1 MPASLSQNATASTP
15 APLNTTALNALLA
28 SSTPV
33 TIDHE
38 MLFLKFVPSPLP
50 LAGNVWDFEPTDHGR
65 SRFMLE
71 HFREFL
77 RYVPESKHFRIWVS
91 GWHDDPGDQR
101 LISYVLVLADW
112 QRKTAAQLA
121 VADRAAFA
129 AKYPSNPPP
138 GELAAMEGTI
148 KAREVAA
155 RTLGNLKTIQAM
167 IAVSKSHGD
176 LTVPISRWDANP
188 MTIGTANGT
197 LCLKTGEFHAGRPED
212 YLTKR
217 LSVSYDPNATCPHW
231 ESFIAKVLPDP
242 DVASYVQRLV
252 GYSLTGDM
260 SDQSFYFLHGV
271 GQNGKSMFLDVLAR
285 IMGDYAGNARREMI
299 EDMKFAAYKTDLAQL
314 PGVRLLIGLETSADG
329 KLRDDVIKSLTAGD
343 PMKGEA
349 KYMMPFEFR
358 PCCKLWLAGN
368 HKPVIEG
375 TDFGI
380 WRRVKLIP
388 FTTVISAEDR
398 IPQTVL
404 LSRLLSEGPGILN
417 WALEG
422 LRQWS
427 IDRIPAT
434 VRDAVSEYRSG
445 EDDLA
450 DFIEEATEPQPGGR
464 VHRNDLYQ
472 AYSGWATGVGI
483 RAPWTMK
490 RFTRRIKERGFKLDS
505 SGKKWID
512 IKISTDVNIAL

>member
-1 MPASLSQNATASTP
+1 MA
-15 APLNTTALNALLA
+15 
-28 SSTPV
+28 
-33 TIDHE
+33 
-38 MLFLKFVPSPLP
+38 FLKFVPAPAR
-50 LAGNVWDFEPTDHGR
+50 LAGNVWDFECTDHGR

-77 RYVPESKHFRIWVS
+77 RYVPELQHFRIWVS
-91 GWHDDPGDQR
+91 GWNEDPGDMR
-101 LISYVLVLADW
+101 LISYVLSLADW
-112 QRKTAAQLA
+112 QRGEAAKLA
-121 VADRAAFA
+121 AAERAAFA
-129 AKYPSNPPP
+129 AKYPTNPPV
-138 GELAAMEGTI
+138 GELAAMENVI
-148 KAREVAA
+148 KARDTAVKA
-155 RTLGNLKTIQAM
+155 LGSQRSVQSM
-167 IAVSKSHGD
+167 IALSKANGL
-176 LTVPISRWDANP
+176 LTVPMAKWDADP
-188 MTIGTANGT
+188 MKIGTANGT
-197 LCLKTGEFHAGRPED
+197 LCLNTRTFSAGRPDD
-212 YLTKR
+212 YITKR
-217 LSVSYDPNATCPHW
+217 IGVCYDPNATCPNW
-231 ESFIAKVLPDP
+231 ETFISQVLPDP

-299 EDMKFAAYKTDLAQL
+299 EDVRFAAYKTDLAQL

-349 KYMMPFEFR
+349 KYAMPFEFR

-388 FTTVISAEDR
+388 FTTVISAEQR

-404 LSRLLSEGPGILN
+404 LNRLMAEGPGILN

-422 LRQWS
+422 LAQWK
-427 IDRIPAT
+427 IDRVPVT
-434 VRDAVSEYRSG
+434 VKDAVAEYRSG
-445 EDDLA
+445 EDDVA
-450 DFIEEATEPQPGGR
+450 DFIAEAVTMSPRHR
-464 VHRNDLYQ
+464 VPRLDLYQ
-472 AYSGWATGVGI
+472 AYVAWASSVGI
-483 RAPWTMK
+483 RNPWTLK
-490 RFTRRIKERGFKLDS
+490 RITRRLKERGFQMCSEGKDWVGVKLT
-505 SGKKWID
+505 KEVNVNLAID
-512 IKISTDVNIAL
+512 G

>member
-1 MPASLSQNATASTP
+1 MPQSQTNNPSAV
-15 APLNTTALNALLA
+15 NTTALSSLLA
-28 SSTPV
+28 TAATAPV
-33 TIDHE
+33 DHE
-38 MLFLKFVPSPLP
+38 MAFLKFIPAPLP
-50 LAGNVWDFEPTDHGR
+50 LGGNVWDFEPTDHGR

-77 RYVPESKHFRIWVS
+77 RYVPECKHFRIWVS
-91 GWHDDPGDQR
+91 GWHEDPGDQR
-101 LISYVLVLADW
+101 LTSYVLVLADW
-112 QRKTAAQLA
+112 QRRLASQMAA
-121 VADRAAFA
+121 ADRAAFA
-129 AKYPSNPPP
+129 SKYPVNPPP
-138 GELAAMEGTI
+138 GELAAMENTI
-148 KAREVAA
+148 KARNSAAMSLGNA
-155 RTLGNLKTIQAM
+155 RTISAM
-167 IAVSKSHGD
+167 IALTKSHGE

-188 MTIGTANGT
+188 MTVGTANGT
-197 LCLKTGEFHAGRPED
+197 LCLKTGDFHAGRPED
-212 YLTKR
+212 YVTKR
-217 LSVSYDPNATCPHW
+217 LSVCYDPAAACPHW
-231 ESFIAKVLPDP
+231 EAFIAKVLPDP
-242 DVASYVQRLV
+242 EVSSYVQRLV

-271 GQNGKSMFLDVLAR
+271 GQNGKSMFLDVIAR
-285 IMGDYAGNARREMI
+285 ILGDYAGNARREMI
-299 EDMKFAAYKTDLAQL
+299 EDVKFAAYKTDLAQL
-314 PGVRLLIGLETSADG
+314 PGIRLLIGLETSADG

-404 LSRLLSEGPGILN
+404 LSRLLAEGPGILN

-434 VRDAVSEYRSG
+434 VKDAVSEYRSG
-445 EDDLA
+445 EDDIG
-450 DFIEEATEPQPGGR
+450 DFLDETTEPC
-464 VHRNDLYQ
+464 VNAKTHKVDLYQ
-472 AYSGWATGVGI
+472 AYSGWATSVGI
-483 RAPWTMK
+483 RNPWTMK
-490 RFTRRIKERGFKLDS
+490 RFSRRLKERGFKLDS
-505 SGKKWID
+505 SNKKWLD
-512 IKISTDVNIAL
+512 IKVTNNVNVTL